1 MSCLRKEKS
10 TWYAALQLDRETGR
24 CKTDDGRLMWE
35 TKVKSK
41 SNSSIN
47 AEEYIALKSKEE
59 VYAVIRENVRSQR
72 RREIDSDFSDTT
84 SEDDDED
91 TNEPVASSGNAPVA
105 KITPSN
111 PKIQINETISFSASG
126 SSDEDG
132 DDLSFFWNFE
142 GDSKEYEGRDI
153 DRNFPDK
160 GEYLVTL
167 TVTDSTGLS
176 DDSQTTVLVVENYHD
191 EQSGNVNGNDNTA
204 NIEIPVE
211 KGFLS
216 FEIDYSLE
224 SANVNPLEESQV
236 TLRLTDAD
244 GAVVQEENGVSE
256 SSGTWSYSTDDLSS
270 TGDYI
275 FTIESE
281 SGSMDYDLV
290 IDVTY

>member
-1 MSCLRKEKS
+1 MRLIINKAKNK
-10 TWYAALQLDRETGR
+10 YAIMKKITLLLLILFFAVAASGGYGYYALVLD
-24 CKTDDGRLMWE
+24 
-35 TKVKSK
+35 
-41 SNSSIN
+41 
-47 AEEYIALKSKEE
+47 
-59 VYAVIRENVRSQR
+59 Q
-72 RREIDSDFSDTT
+72 
-84 SEDDDED
+84 DDDED
-91 TNEPVASSGNAPVA
+91 TNEPVTSSGTAPVA

-132 DDLSFFWNFE
+132 DDLSFFWNFQ

-160 GEYLVTL
+160 GEFLVTL

-176 DDSQTTVLVVENYHD
+176 DESQTTVLVVENYHD
-191 EQSGNVNGNDNTA
+191 EQSGNVNGNDNIA
-204 NIEIPVE
+204 NVEIPVE
-211 KGFLS
+211 KGFLN
-216 FEIDYSLE
+216 FEIDYTLE

-244 GAVVQEENGVSE
+244 GVVIDEENGVSE
-256 SSGTWSYSTDDLSS
+256 SSGTWTYSTDDLSS
-270 TGDYI
+270 TGDYV

-281 SGSMDYDLV
+281 SGSMDYDLI